1 MAVAPVL
8 PWRKASQETLATRL
22 HVPGWVGAASLALA
36 VVLGARGLAPLLA
49 FGLGGFAAGAAL
61 RQVVLATRRQGWR
74 GLVGRANGGMVVHL
88 GVVLVGVAL
97 AASQSYA
104 TERQLTLQPGDTA
117 SVGGH
122 QLELVDIVNEET
134 DRGEVTKVQ
143 IRVDGG
149 QIYEPAQTLFTNGSQ
164 SIGTPSVRTSLTE
177 DVYLALLPGTDFSAN
192 RVVLRVIVQPL
203 IAWLWA
209 GGLLMFAG
217 TFLAAFPG
225 RRRRDPLDA
234 TSAPITQEATALDRR
249 DELEGVG
256 A

>member
-1 MAVAPVL
+1 
-8 PWRKASQETLATRL
+8 
-22 HVPGWVGAASLALA
+22 
-36 VVLGARGLAPLLA
+36 VLGARGLAPLLA

-104 TERQLTLQPGDTA
+104 TERQLTLEPGDTA

-122 QLELVDIVNEET
+122 ELELVDIVNEET
-134 DRGEVTKVQ
+134 ARGEVTKVLV
-143 IRVDGG
+143 RVDGG
-149 QIYEPAQTLFTNGSQ
+149 QIYAPAQTLFTNGSQ

-177 DVYLALLPGTDFSAN
+177 DVYLALLPGTDFASDV
-192 RVVLRVIVQPL
+192 VVLRVIIQPL
-203 IAWLWA
+203 IVWLWI

-256 A
+256 T